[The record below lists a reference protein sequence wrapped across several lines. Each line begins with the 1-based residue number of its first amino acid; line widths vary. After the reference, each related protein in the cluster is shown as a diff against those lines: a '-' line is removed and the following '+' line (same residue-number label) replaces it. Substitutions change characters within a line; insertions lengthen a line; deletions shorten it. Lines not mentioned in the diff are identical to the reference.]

1 MLPTKR
7 NYRTVH
13 IDLKKLKFHNNLLSD
28 FAVNFAD
35 FSGISPQA
43 KAYPNALITLKKS
56 KQKGVPDLPVAALY
70 YKPKRGGRLLAV
82 EQFSMD
88 LHKPHS
94 SRLLKLAIGRN
105 PNVERITSRSYLS
118 GVRALE
124 TFARR
129 RGYGYS
135 LRPIPHTKKI
145 YEHLDPR
152 KTMDISIRLG
162 EKGKRIMTRPPSR
175 LPKKG

>member
-1 MLPTKR
+1 MLPKKW

-13 IDLKKLKFHNNLLSD
+13 IDLKKQGMHNKLASD
-28 FAVNFAD
+28 FAMRFFD

-43 KAYPNALITLKKS
+43 KAYPNVLITLKKS
-56 KQKGVPDLPVAALY
+56 KQEGVPDLPVAALW
-70 YKPKRGGRLLAV
+70 YKPKKRGRLLAV
-82 EQFSMD
+82 ESFAMD

-94 SRLLKLAIGRN
+94 SRLLKLAIRRN
-105 PNVERITSRSYLS
+105 PNVERVASRSYLS
-118 GVRALE
+118 GIRALE

-129 RGYGYS
+129 QGYGYS
-135 LRPIPHTKKI
+135 VMPIPHTKKL

-162 EKGKRIMTRPPSR
+162 EKGKRIMTRPVRR
-175 LPKKG
+175 LPEKG